1 MWVSKDS
8 LATTCVVG
16 HFMNIRESHI
26 PGFINPRSVKSLC
39 TTQQL
44 TRKDVD
50 FQWGPE
56 HEEAFEYIK
65 DKIASIAILAY
76 FDPTESVTI
85 QCDTSMEGLEAVL
98 YQTTSQLQS
107 PASDQH
113 RTELQQY
120 RKRDA
125 CNCLCLNKIPPR
137 HLWTPRDCGIRS
149 QALRVHY
156 QETSVDRK
164 SQD

>member
-1 MWVSKDS
+1 MWASKNS

-16 HFMNIRESHI
+16 HFMNIGESQI

-44 TRKDVD
+44 TSKDVD

-76 FDPTESVTI
+76 FDPTKSVTI

-113 RTELQQY
+113 RTEL
-120 RKRDA
+120 
-125 CNCLCLNKIPPR
+125 
-137 HLWTPRDCGIRS
+137 
-149 QALRVHY
+149 
-156 QETSVDRK
+156 
-164 SQD
+164 